1 MQRKPIFLAC
11 IFVCA
16 NCLAQLPESRGQYP
30 FVHYTPREGLVNNR
44 ARSIFQDSK
53 GKLYIATFGG
63 LSIYDGTRFINY
75 NTNNGLAVD
84 LVNDVVEMGEDSI
97 WVMPNDNHVQCIVKG
112 RLKNFN
118 SSDNFIPLINQLI
131 KCSNGYY
138 YAIADEGLFRLENR
152 RFIELPFTG
161 LPGVDSQ
168 KTLLEAV
175 EVDKKL
181 YILSN
186 PGYKLPGA
194 NLVVYDLQENRVLAY
209 KNDFLGAHLFNVSP
223 GEIWVSTLQGLFML
237 DKISYK
243 GQPLT
248 LKPLP
253 DRYHIPK
260 DLLPHF
266 MYRDRQNNIWAAD
279 SKGVHEI
286 NTDGDKNV
294 FTIDNGLTTNFQTS
308 IFQDYEND
316 MWFTNDQ
323 TGLSKLSNQ
332 QLAFYP
338 VLKPGYTAS
347 DFFIQP
353 FSDSFWTYDGYHG
366 KVLLILP
373 NGRTEEFEHKESAIK
388 LARSVSTNN
397 QFLLSGTKIF
407 RLNAN
412 TKTNSYSLTL
422 YYSDSSNTMGFTSG
436 ICDKNG
442 NLITV
447 SNKLVV
453 LTPNK
458 ILSEPI
464 HYMADQVTIDH
475 DNRIWTASR
484 SNELF
489 CFEVS
494 GSGNNTKLSLLR
506 DFLKPIVGS
515 PRSITADQ
523 AGNIWIGTRDQGLY
537 FLHFDGLNIKST
549 KQLTR
554 VNGLS
559 ANFINYLYCDK
570 DDNIWACTPSGL
582 DKIKIQNNNFL
593 VENITRSNDF
603 YFPIIKIGQTGRGL
617 FWILSSAGILAY
629 NPTRLPL
636 NNWKPQLS
644 FSNVLISNAGE
655 VQLFPGQELLHD
667 QNNLS
672 FQLSA
677 PTYIDEKQTRFSYL
691 LEGSGNKNWST
702 PSTDAS
708 INFVNLPP
716 GEYKLRAKATF
727 LHGLYPTIES
737 SYSFTIRPAWWQTWW
752 FKSLLGVL
760 ILGVALLGLRFY
772 INRKLELQRAELEK
786 RRAIEK
792 ERTRIATDM
801 HDDLGAGLSQIKFLS
816 ETIGMRKQKHLPI
829 EEEIESI
836 RTFSHEMIDKMGEIV
851 WALNEKNDTL
861 SDLLSYTR
869 SYAVEYLEQNGISC
883 RVKEPENLP
892 QDYVSS
898 EFRRNIYLT
907 VKETLH
913 NIVKHAQATE
923 VIMNIDIT
931 NFLSIQIKDN
941 GIGIG
946 EAPGRAPGNGLINMK
961 TRIQGLKGRF
971 EIVNNNGTQVHIF
984 VPLNT

>member
-11 IFVCA
+11 FFICA
-16 NCLAQLPESRGQYP
+16 NCLAQLPGSRGQYP

-97 WVMPNDNHVQCIVKG
+97 WVIPNDNRVQCIVKG

-131 KCSNGYY
+131 KCTNGYY
-138 YAIADEGLFRLENR
+138 YAIADEGLFRLENK
-152 RFIELPFTG
+152 RFIELPFSG
-161 LPGVDSQ
+161 LPGVESA
-168 KTLLEAV
+168 KTLIEAM

-186 PGYKLPGA
+186 PEYKLPGA
-194 NLVVYDLQENRVLAY
+194 NLVVYDLQENKVLAY
-209 KNDFLGAHLFNVSP
+209 KNDFLGSHLFNVFP
-223 GEIWVSTLQGLFML
+223 GEIWVSTLQGLYML
-237 DKISYK
+237 DKITNK
-243 GQPLT
+243 NQPVT

-279 SKGVHEI
+279 SKGVYKI
-286 NTDGDKNV
+286 DKNGDKNL
-294 FTIDNGLTTNFQTS
+294 FTVENGLTTNFQTS

-316 MWFTNDQ
+316 MWFTNEQ

-338 VLKPGYTAS
+338 VLKHGYTLS

-353 FSDSFWTYDGYHG
+353 ISDSFWTYDGYHG
-366 KVLLILP
+366 KVLLILA
-373 NGRTEEFEHKESAIK
+373 NGRTEEFEHQESAIK
-388 LARSVSTNN
+388 MARSGPTNK
-397 QFLLSGTKIF
+397 QFLLGGMKIF

-412 TKTNSYSLTL
+412 TKTNFYGLSL
-422 YYSDSSNTMGFTSG
+422 YYSDSSNTVGFTSG
-436 ICDKNG
+436 IRDKNG

-453 LTPNK
+453 LTGNK
-458 ILSEPI
+458 ILSEPM
-464 HYMADQVTIDH
+464 HYIADQVTIDK
-475 DNRIWTASR
+475 DSRVWTAPR
-484 SNELF
+484 NNELF
-489 CFEVS
+489 CFEIS
-494 GSGNNTKLSLLR
+494 GSGNNTTLSLLR
-506 DFLKPIVGS
+506 DFSKPIVGS

-523 AGNIWIGTRDQGLY
+523 GGNIWIGTRDQGLY
-537 FLHFDGLNIKST
+537 VLRLDGLNIKSI
-549 KQLTR
+549 KQLTT
-554 VNGLS
+554 VDGLS
-559 ANFINYLYCDK
+559 ANFISYLYCDK
-570 DDNIWACTPSGL
+570 ENNIWASSPSGV
-582 DKIKIQNNNFL
+582 DRIKVVNNNFSI
-593 VENITRSNDF
+593 ENITKSNNL
-603 YFPIIKIGQTGRGL
+603 YLPVVKVQQSANGMM
-617 FWILSSAGILAY
+617 WILTSAGVVTY
-629 NPTRLPL
+629 NPNRSPL
-636 NNWKPQLS
+636 GRWKPQLG
-644 FSNVLISNAGE
+644 FLDIINSNKGDIFMPQNR
-655 VQLFPGQELLHD
+655 ELKYF
-667 QNNLS
+667 QNNLA

-677 PTYIDEKQTRFSYL
+677 PTYIDEKQTRFSYML
-691 LEGSGNKNWST
+691 KGSGNENWSE
-702 PSTDAS
+702 PSTNSS
-708 INFVNLPP
+708 INFVNLSP
-716 GEYKLRAKATF
+716 GDYTLKAKAIF
-727 LHGLYPTIES
+727 LHGLYPDVES
-737 SYSFTIRPAWWQTWW
+737 SYSFTVLPPWWLTWW
-752 FKSLLGVL
+752 FKLLMGIL
-760 ILGVALLGLRFY
+760 ILGLALLGLRFY
-772 INRKLELQRAELEK
+772 INRKLELQRAALEK

-829 EEEIESI
+829 EEEIDSI

-861 SDLLSYTR
+861 CDLLSYTR
-869 SYAVEYLEQNGISC
+869 SYAVEYLEQNGIKC
-883 RVKEPENLP
+883 RVEEPENLP
-892 QDYVSS
+892 QDYVGS

-907 VKETLH
+907 VKEALH

-923 VIMNIDIT
+923 VMINIDIT
-931 NFLSIQIKDN
+931 DFLSIQIKDN
-941 GIGIG
+941 GKGIG
-946 EAPGRAPGNGLINMK
+946 DAPGRPSGNGLINMN

-971 EIVNNNGTQVHIF
+971 EIIDNNGTQVNIS
-984 VPLNT
+984 VPLKT